1 MLDEDYF
8 KVFDLD
14 TLDYPKIVK
23 AIKEMEDI
31 STYKLADK
39 VGVSQSTITRIERGK
54 QKPRQKMRKKLF
66 NLFSYSA
73 MTKLSEVNSID
84 EAFNVDALSKNPTL
98 MQDIANTHIP
108 IEDMIETNP
117 DRVKHLAEVGYWASI
132 MLSHTKTDKSGW
144 DS

>member
-1 MLDEDYF
+1 MLDEDYL
-8 KVFDLD
+8 KIFDLD

-66 NLFSYSA
+66 NLFSHSA
-73 MTKLSEVNSID
+73 MTKLSEGNSID
-84 EAFNVDALSKNPTL
+84 GAFNVDDLSKNPTL
-98 MQDIANTHIP
+98 MQALANIHIP
-108 IEDMIETNP
+108 IEEITKANP
-117 DRVKHLAEVGYWASI
+117 DRVKRLAEVGYWASV
-132 MLSHTKTDKSGW
+132 MLLPTKTDKLER